1 MRKLAPL
8 LALVLVASFASAQE
22 PAANPPAKPE
32 LQKAAGA
39 TKELA
44 AQVVSTD
51 LMGKTITVKRSDAA
65 FGAGAKQETTL
76 PVEGAALDALKT
88 INPGESVKLL
98 CRTDSMGKETAVTA
112 IHKDKPKTDK
122 P

>member
-1 MRKLAPL
+1 MKRLASL
-8 LALVLVASFASAQE
+8 LALLLVAGVASAQQ
-22 PAANPPAKPE
+22 PANPPANPE
-32 LQKAAGA
+32 IQKAAST

-51 LMGKTITVKRSDAA
+51 LMGKTITVKRSEPGL
-65 FGAGAKQETTL
+65 GAAKQQTTL

-88 INPGESVKLL
+88 VNPGESVKLL

-112 IHKDKPKTDK
+112 IQKEKPKTDK

>member
-1 MRKLAPL
+1 MRKLASL

-22 PAANPPAKPE
+22 PVANPPAKPE
-32 LQKAAGA
+32 IQKSAGA

-51 LMGKTITVKRSDAA
+51 LMGKTITVKRSD
-65 FGAGAKQETTL
+65 FGATGAKQETTL

-88 INPGESVKLL
+88 VNPGESVKLL

-112 IHKDKPKTDK
+112 IQKDKPKTDK

>member
-1 MRKLAPL
+1 MKKLASL
-8 LALVLVASFASAQE
+8 LALLLVAGVASAQE
-22 PAANPPAKPE
+22 PANPPVKPDT
-32 LQKAAGA
+32 QKTAGV

-51 LMGKTITVKRSDAA
+51 LMGKTITVKRNDPA
-65 FGAGAKQETTL
+65 FGAGKQETTL
-76 PVEGAALDALKT
+76 PVEGAAVDALKT
-88 INPGESVKLL
+88 VNPGETVKLL

-112 IHKDKPKTDK
+112 IQKDKPKMDK